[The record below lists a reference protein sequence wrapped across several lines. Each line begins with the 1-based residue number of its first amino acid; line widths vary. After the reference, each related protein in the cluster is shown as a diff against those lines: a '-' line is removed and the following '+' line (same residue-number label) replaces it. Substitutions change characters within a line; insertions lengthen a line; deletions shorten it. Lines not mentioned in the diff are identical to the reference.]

1 LSKEAEMSQREVKS
15 FDPRWVVAGLAGAVA
30 IVAVIYATDALDG
43 VDFAPQVVNQ
53 VDSTP
58 FSNSLSNGPVAGMPR
73 SLFES
78 LTATRVAE
86 SGLDHGPVP
95 GMPKSLFE
103 DLTSDE
109 SSTAPI
115 SGMPQG
121 TFEQLQSILGE

>member
-1 LSKEAEMSQREVKS
+1 MSQREIKS

-30 IVAVIYATDALDG
+30 IVAVIYATQALNG
-43 VDFAPQVVNQ
+43 ADFTTQVVTQ

-78 LTATRVAE
+78 LAATRGAE
-86 SGLDHGPVP
+86 SGLAHGPVP
-95 GMPKSLFE
+95 GMPRSIFD

-109 SSTAPI
+109 SSTAPVP
-115 SGMPQG
+115 GMPHG
-121 TFEQLQSILGE
+121 TFEQVRSVLAD